1 MQASSVEDGRGAMTM
16 VDDVDDNYDR
26 SDCFHVKQV

>member
-16 VDDVDDNYDR
+16 VDYVLIIMTGQIA
-26 SDCFHVKQV
+26 SV

>member
-16 VDDVDDNYDR
+16 VDDVDDIVTGQIA
-26 SDCFHVKQV
+26 SM